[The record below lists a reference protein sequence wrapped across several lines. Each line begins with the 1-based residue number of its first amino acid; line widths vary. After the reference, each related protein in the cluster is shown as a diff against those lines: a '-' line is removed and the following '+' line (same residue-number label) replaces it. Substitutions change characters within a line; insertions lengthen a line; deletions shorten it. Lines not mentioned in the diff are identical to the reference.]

1 VDDNREVTY
10 SLERLLSRR
19 GYTSHRLRRSQAVLD
34 LVRDMDRAGKLI
46 AFICHAG

>member
-1 VDDNREVTY
+1 VSDLDVLTIPG
-10 SLERLLSRR
+10 
-19 GYTSHRLRRSQAVLD
+19 GYASHRLRRSEAVLD